1 MATEKIQVAIEKSP
15 SCQKT
20 EIQVALLIFFCIQFC
35 KVNRVLPHTVIR
47 LPQERFGSH
56 MIFILAVTSLLF
68 SIIMSGTAS
77 AVDAVAN
84 SYVAQMRALVDS
96 DDEDEQRQ

>member
-1 MATEKIQVAIEKSP
+1 MKEENKKRKLLIIYQKKMEAEIEHMKQRDETEKQRQEAD
-15 SCQKT
+15 
-20 EIQVALLIFFCIQFC
+20 A
-35 KVNRVLPHTVIR
+35 HTVIR

-56 MIFILAVTSLLF
+56 MIFIFAVTSLLF

-84 SYVAQMRALVDS
+84 SNVAQMRALVDS